1 MKPILDMQDINK
13 EFPGVKALSSVKF
26 SVLPGEVHC
35 LIGANGAGKST
46 LMKIL
51 SGVYPKDAGTI
62 FFQGNKVDISSPS
75 QSRDLG
81 IATIYQELSLIE
93 HLSVAEN
100 IFLGTYLKPK
110 FGVMSWK
117 KLNEQAREIINRLG
131 VNIDV
136 QKKVAELSSGHKQI
150 VELAKALASHAQLII
165 MDEPSTTLSQNEVET
180 LFRVIQDLKQQ
191 SITIIY
197 ISHKL
202 EELFTIGD
210 RVTVLRDGKHVAT
223 KSISEITEDDL
234 IELIIGYKAKKHS
247 RETSSRNFDELLRV
261 ESVSNDRLS
270 NINLHLGKG
279 EVLGLYG
286 LVGSG
291 RTEVLKA
298 IYGVDPI
305 RNGSIYIHGAKQ
317 KINKPSK
324 AIQLGMGLV
333 PENRKTEGALLHLS
347 VRENSILP
355 SHSQLSKFSV
365 LMQERIKQ
373 AVNDKITQL
382 SIRTPSSETL
392 MMNLSGGNQQKVII
406 SRWLIRDSEILL
418 FDEPTQ
424 GIDVGAKEEIYRIM
438 RDLANQEKGI
448 IVVSSEINEILNVCD
463 RILVMYSGR
472 IVGEFNDPQNQKEDI
487 LHYAVKGG
495 DFIESKQGGSDI
507 QYETVKA

>member
-1 MKPILDMQDINK
+1 
-13 EFPGVKALSSVKF
+13 
-26 SVLPGEVHC
+26 
-35 LIGANGAGKST
+35 
-46 LMKIL
+46 
-51 SGVYPKDAGTI
+51 
-62 FFQGNKVDISSPS
+62 
-75 QSRDLG
+75 
-81 IATIYQELSLIE
+81 
-93 HLSVAEN
+93 
-100 IFLGTYLKPK
+100 
-110 FGVMSWK
+110 
-117 KLNEQAREIINRLG
+117 
-131 VNIDV
+131 
-136 QKKVAELSSGHKQI
+136 
-150 VELAKALASHAQLII
+150 
-165 MDEPSTTLSQNEVET
+165 
-180 LFRVIQDLKQQ
+180 
-191 SITIIY
+191 
-197 ISHKL
+197 
-202 EELFTIGD
+202 
-210 RVTVLRDGKHVAT
+210 
-223 KSISEITEDDL
+223 
-234 IELIIGYKAKKHS
+234 
-247 RETSSRNFDELLRV
+247 LRV
-261 ESVSNDRLS
+261 ESVSNNRLS

-305 RNGSIYIHGAKQ
+305 RNGSIYIHGTKQ

-365 LMQERIKQ
+365 LIQERIKQ
-373 AVNDKITQL
+373 VVNDKITEL

-438 RDLANQEKGI
+438 RELANQEKGI

-472 IVGEFNDPQNQKEDI
+472 IVGEFKDPQNQKEDI